1 MRLNGSFTVESAV
14 IFPIF
19 TIIVIMFIRFD
30 FRLHDALIND
40 VGKIMGGLRYLE
52 SESFYYDIE
61 TENLNAT
68 RIAESPVLG
77 KDSDNSGLQRAAIS
91 VRVQLYFNSNRLGNE
106 VGLST
111 TGFDEVIDCGSNAA
125 RVRSGGRVVQVIGG

>member
-30 FRLHDALIND
+30 FRLHDALISD

-77 KDSDNSGLQRAAIS
+77 KDNVYAGQQRAAIS
-91 VRVQLYFNSNRLGNE
+91 ARVQLYYNSNRLGNE

-111 TGFDEVIDCGSNAA
+111 TGIDKVIDCGSNAT
-125 RVRSGGRVVQVIGG
+125 RVRSGGRAVQVIGG